1 LLLPEVISAAQLGA
15 RLRVLIK
22 NNITDPLNFLTQ
34 QKNINANDL
43 TIVRASLEDVFVTC
57 TGQRNSLLRIYAILN
72 KEFKQLKRDRMTFGM
87 VVMIPLIQLMLF
99 GYAINTNIRHIPVG
113 VIDYSE
119 SGLSRVLVQTISA
132 TQVVNFSAYYTNE
145 KEAEKAI
152 ANAEVRA
159 VLIIPKDVSQRLV
172 RHKTV
177 GFGLP
182 PSTDEETSRPVA
194 HWLVDGSDTMVA
206 AAIKSLRNMPLV
218 ELLSKPANRNVPT
231 FEVTLLYN
239 PEQRTAV
246 NIVPGL
252 VAVILTMTMIMFTS
266 AAIVRER
273 ERGNME
279 MLITTP
285 VHPLELMLGKII
297 PYIFIGGLQVA
308 IILGLGY
315 ALFDVPIRGGLWQLS
330 GATLLFITASLSL
343 GLVISTIAKN
353 QLQSMQMT
361 IFILLPSILLSGFM
375 FPYEG
380 MPKVAQHISEMLP
393 ATHFMRLIRG
403 VVLRDVE
410 IIDMAFDV
418 YWLAIFTLVGLM
430 VAAFRFKKNLD

>member
-1 LLLPEVISAAQLGA
+1 MKS
-15 RLRVLIK
+15 LR
-22 NNITDPLNFLTQ
+22 
-34 QKNINANDL
+34 
-43 TIVRASLEDVFVTC
+43 
-57 TGQRNSLLRIYAILN
+57 RIYAILS
-72 KEFKQLKRDRMTFGM
+72 KELMQLKRDKMTFGM

-113 VIDYSE
+113 VVDQSE
-119 SGLSRVLVQTISA
+119 TGLSRVLIQTISA
-132 TQVVNFSAYYTNE
+132 TQVVKFTE
-145 KEAEKAI
+145 KYIDVKQAEAAI
-152 ANAEVRA
+152 ASAEVRA
-159 VLIIPKDVSQRLV
+159 VLVIPKDVSQRLV
-172 RHKTV
+172 RHRAV
-177 GFGLP
+177 GFGSP
-182 PSTDEETSRPVA
+182 PSTDMETSRPVA
-194 HWLVDGSDTMVA
+194 QWMVDGSDTMIA
-206 AAIKSLRNMPLV
+206 AAIKSLKAMPLT
-218 ELLSKPANRNVPT
+218 ELLSKPANRNTPT
-231 FEVTLLYN
+231 FEVALFYN

-266 AAIVRER
+266 AAIVRES

-285 VHPLELMLGKII
+285 VRSIELMLGKII
-297 PYIFIGGLQVA
+297 PYMFIGGVQVA
-308 IILGLGY
+308 IILGLGN
-315 ALFDVPIRGGLWQLS
+315 LVFDVPVNGSLWQLT

-361 IFILLPSILLSGFM
+361 VFILLPSILLSGFM

-380 MPKVAQHISEMLP
+380 MPEAAQYIAEALP

-410 IIDMAFDV
+410 IIDMTSDV
-418 YWLAIFTLVGLM
+418 YWLALFTLGGLA
-430 VAAFRFKKNLD
+430 VASLRFKKSLD